1 MDSMVGRWQV
11 NDQLMPNLHYSGH
24 LCSTC
29 SFQGNRGT
37 SISCSCTSSRLLKP
51 FGPQVSLHRS
61 SKWLLGHSGSHTR
74 CLRKLGGDDLDE
86 RVIPLHITSFIKGLS
101 WPSKGDGQWSF
112 NPPQPPILRPL
123 FPFPLCP
130 TPSPSLLTQG
140 ENYFE
145 PGEYSSIEM
154 EKGLYK
160 RGWSLKIVSLFY
172 GGCASLE
179 GKGW

>member
-24 LCSTC
+24 LCFTC

-160 RGWSLKIVSLFY
+160 RG
-172 GGCASLE
+172 
-179 GKGW
+179 

>member
-1 MDSMVGRWQV
+1 MVGRWQV

-24 LCSTC
+24 LCFTC
-29 SFQGNRGT
+29 SFQGNQGT

-101 WPSKGDGQWSF
+101 WPSKEDGQWSF

-140 ENYFE
+140 VVQKRVKFKNCLSFLW
-145 PGEYSSIEM
+145 
-154 EKGLYK
+154 GLCIAGRERMIAAL
-160 RGWSLKIVSLFY
+160 RGQ
-172 GGCASLE
+172 GH
-179 GKGW
+179 